1 MRMLKLPDDPR
12 CVAVLDEHQL
22 AEAAKRAPWDL
33 EPALRAVVEALV
45 ARELAPPAWL
55 EDERI
60 ASLMADPRSA
70 LLALRNVSAVVTAEG
85 ILREALAGTRGRY
98 IGLREY
104 TTLQHDEP
112 SSDQGGY
119 IPSSDPALGIGTVN
133 VAPKDRA
140 WTEATRGSET
150 KYHERGRPMAWRCAD
165 HILNGPDWLVHLYET
180 GLGLWCWREKLD
192 ASEWV
197 LVVRGGE
204 GFAWPTFEPR
214 VRHLREYSATVD
226 AVKDALDAAAE
237 LHPRAVEQIRKFAKY
252 GEPIDEDTFAS
263 VSALT
268 TIANAAVT
276 SALTDASAYAP
287 SAPAPNIIDP
297 AYRHRAVRALVLVLA
312 HLLAAVDPDAAEAN
326 LARAV
331 DEARARSQ
339 GVAA

>member
-12 CVAVLDEHQL
+12 CVAVLEEHQL
-22 AEAAKRAPWDL
+22 ADVAKRAPWDL
-33 EPALRAVVEALV
+33 EPALRAAVEALV
-45 ARELAPPAWL
+45 ARELAPPSWL

-98 IGLREY
+98 AGLREY

-112 SSDQGGY
+112 SSDQGGF
-119 IPSSDPALGIGTVN
+119 IPSPNPTLGIGTVT
-133 VAPKDRA
+133 VAPKDRL
-140 WTEATRGSET
+140 WLEATRGTET
-150 KYHERGRPMAWRCAD
+150 KYHEPGRPMAWRCAD

-180 GLGLWCWREKLD
+180 GLGLWCWRENLD

-197 LVVRGGE
+197 LVVRKGE

-226 AVKDALDAAAE
+226 TVKDVLDAAAE
-237 LHPRAVEQIRKFAKY
+237 LYPRAVEQIRKFAKY
-252 GEPIDEDTFAS
+252 GEPVDEDVLAPA
-263 VSALT
+263 SALT
-268 TIANAAVT
+268 AIVNAAVT
-276 SALTDASAYAP
+276 PAP
-287 SAPAPNIIDP
+287 SAAYAAPAPDIFD
-297 AYRHRAVRALVLVLA
+297 AEYRNRAVRALVRVLA
-312 HLLAAVDPDAAEAN
+312 HLLAAVDPDVAEFN

-331 DEARARSQ
+331 DEARALSQ